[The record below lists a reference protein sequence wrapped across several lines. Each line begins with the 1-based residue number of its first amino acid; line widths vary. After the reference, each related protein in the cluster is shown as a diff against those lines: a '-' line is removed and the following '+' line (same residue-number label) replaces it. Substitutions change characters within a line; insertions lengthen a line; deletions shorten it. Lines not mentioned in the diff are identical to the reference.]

1 MSNLLKMAIIDLILS
16 LHCQGRSEHRII
28 SELRI
33 NREIV
38 MRYLSQPRDAANQL
52 SWDRSPRWSQFR
64 STGRQ
69 RAWWLDR
76 A

>member
-1 MSNLLKMAIIDLILS
+1 LQDAEKILIL
-16 LHCQGRSEHRII
+16 LH
-28 SELRI
+28 
-33 NREIV
+33 
-38 MRYLSQPRDAANQL
+38 
-52 SWDRSPRWSQFR
+52 WDRSPTWSQFR

>member
-1 MSNLLKMAIIDLILS
+1 MIDS
-16 LHCQGRSEHRII
+16 QSEHII
-28 SELRI
+28 T
-33 NREIV
+33 
-38 MRYLSQPRDAANQL
+38 LSQAANELPRRQRGRKTHVSTL
-52 SWDRSPRWSQFR
+52 YRWVWDRSPKWSQFR